1 MSLSMSQ
8 SLIRTRTRT
17 LTLTLALALTL
28 TLTVRAAHKAGGK
41 RQRVDNREAWPAE
54 AAGKRYLAFTLY
66 KENRD
71 TLQAVQELA
80 RLLRVGQNLFG
91 FAGTKDRR
99 GVTSQ
104 RVTLY
109 RVPAQKLLDAFKRRP
124 FGDQLAVGGLAY
136 VAEPL
141 KLGMLGGNRFTIV
154 LRDVKRAPCAPDG
167 QGAADAASSGDAAS
181 SDGATHSD
189 EVSQL
194 TLTLT
199 LTLTPTPT
207 PNPNSKPSP

>member
-1 MSLSMSQ
+1 M
-8 SLIRTRTRT
+8 
-17 LTLTLALALTL
+17 
-28 TLTVRAAHKAGGK
+28 
-41 RQRVDNREAWPAE
+41 
-54 AAGKRYLAFTLY
+54 
-66 KENRD
+66 
-71 TLQAVQELA
+71 
-80 RLLRVGQNLFG
+80 
-91 FAGTKDRR
+91 
-99 GVTSQ
+99 
-104 RVTLY
+104 
-109 RVPAQKLLDAFKRRP
+109 
-124 FGDQLAVGGLAY
+124 GGLAY